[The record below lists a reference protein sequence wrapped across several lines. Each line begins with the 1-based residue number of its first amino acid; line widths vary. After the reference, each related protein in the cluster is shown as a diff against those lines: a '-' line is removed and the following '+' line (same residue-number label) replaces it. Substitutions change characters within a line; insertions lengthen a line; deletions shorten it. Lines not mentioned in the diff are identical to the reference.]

1 MFFNTFS
8 SLAASAP
15 FVGLL
20 LIVYWITVVLVII
33 SQNREPSLT
42 LAWILVLMALPGFGL
57 ILYFFAGR
65 DWHSITAKRD
75 WLADLRK
82 IRTPF
87 MHGFYAR
94 YAGRTDQLKQD
105 LQGNPAA
112 RVVSTIEKVNDAP
125 PLPAHDVTVYPSGEE
140 YFPVLIDD
148 IYKAQRF
155 VHMQYFIW
163 ERDELTTKICDA
175 LMDRVKAGVEVRIL
189 NDYIG
194 NIQYK
199 KDQLKALEN
208 AGAKIGSDVTQI
220 GKLNYRNHRKI
231 TVIDGE
237 LGHTGGFNIGQEY
250 IDGQPKY
257 PTWRD
262 TGLRF
267 RGPAVGE
274 MQKLFADR
282 WYEVYR
288 ESLFNPMYFPAE
300 GAPVAENGPML
311 QVVAQGV
318 EDYWSSATRAHE
330 VAIMGARRR
339 AWIQSPY
346 WVPDPGMLDA
356 LVNASLGGIDLKFMM
371 TGWPDKKIAF
381 RTAQSYWK
389 PILEAGGEIYLYM
402 EGFFHAKGIVID
414 SEIGSLGT
422 MNLDMRSLHL
432 HKELM
437 VWMYDVDLAKRQEE
451 IFLADL
457 AKCRQVTLDEVNSWS
472 SYKRFMDS
480 MSRLASNLL

>member
-1 MFFNTFS
+1 MFFNTFARLS
-8 SLAASAP
+8 DFSGWIAL
-15 FVGLL
+15 VLVL
-20 LIVYWITVVLVII
+20 YWIAVVLTIV

-75 WLADLRK
+75 WLADLKK

-87 MHGFYAR
+87 MNAFYAR
-94 YAGRTDQLKQD
+94 YADNTARARKD
-105 LQGNPAA
+105 LDGTPASC
-112 RVVSTIEKVNDAP
+112 VVNAIEKVNDAP
-125 PLPAHDVTVYPSGEE
+125 PLPANDVTIHPSGEE
-140 YFPVLIDD
+140 YFPLLIED

-199 KDQLKALEN
+199 KDQLKALES

-262 TGLRF
+262 TGMRF

-288 ESLFNPMYFPAE
+288 ESLFNPMYFPPE

-318 EDYWSSATRAHE
+318 EDYWASATRAHE
-330 VAIMGARRR
+330 VAISGAQKR

-346 WVPDPGMLDA
+346 WVPDPTMLDT
-356 LVNASLGGIDLKFMM
+356 LVNASLAGIDLKFMM

-402 EGFFHAKGIVID
+402 AGLLPREGHRDRQRDRFDRNHESRHALSSPAQGAH
-414 SEIGSLGT
+414 G
-422 MNLDMRSLHL
+422 LDVRQGPCQAPGGDLPRRS
-432 HKELM
+432 
-437 VWMYDVDLAKRQEE
+437 
-451 IFLADL
+451 
-457 AKCRQVTLDEVNSWS
+457 
-472 SYKRFMDS
+472 
-480 MSRLASNLL
+480 